1 MFEGP
6 EYESYI
12 ALCRELRPEH
22 IFGQAD
28 WAFVEDPESENGG
41 VVTTR
46 LVHEGERAGD
56 TVVWLPRLDQ
66 WLATLEEAGGYV
78 VRFTRIDKPTPA
90 YAIDALLERQPQSEH
105 ARMVAPTREET
116 AARLWMTV
124 TRR

>member
-12 ALCRELRPEH
+12 ALCRELRLEH

-66 WLATLEEAGGYV
+66 WLAMLEEAGYE
-78 VRFTRIDKPTPA
+78 FIKLFP
-90 YAIDALLERQPQSEH
+90 
-105 ARMVAPTREET
+105 RENPRSWECEGQGWH
-116 AARLWMTV
+116 RS
-124 TRR
+124 R